1 MLRLPVRLVVLAC
14 ALTVLGG
21 CKSLLGGNCNKPQPY
36 QRAEDL
42 QPLKVPVGLEAPDTR
57 NALKIPKLDTPA
69 PPPRGEKDECL
80 ESPPKYSVPRQPKP
94 AA

>member
-1 MLRLPVRLVVLAC
+1 MLRSPARMIVLAGAC
-14 ALTVLGG
+14 LLLAG
-21 CKSLLGGNCNKPQPY
+21 CKSLLGGDCNKPQPY
-36 QRAEDL
+36 QQAEDRP
-42 QPLKVPVGLEAPDTR
+42 PLKVPVGLEAPDTR

-80 ESPPKYSVPRQPKP
+80 ESPPKYSVPRPARP